1 MRYNHDNMPSS
12 PKLLLPVAY
21 VRDATKHIQQAKS
34 SVSFV
39 SLVVANDHKT
49 DYLIDSLSDAAK
61 RGVNVEVA
69 ADVFTYGDQGGFFWP
84 TLNRFRQSRLTT
96 RMSQKFLEDGVRF
109 TWLGRSSSLI
119 YSGRTHIKWCVA
131 DDTVYTFG
139 GVNLSKG
146 HIENYDYM
154 FKIKDHD
161 LARRLTNE
169 HHRLIRADA
178 GGYAYPS
185 HSFKYGNDT
194 VLIDG
199 GLFGDSIIYRRACK
213 LASEATKIVF
223 VSQYCPSGK
232 LSRLLK
238 KTDSQLYFNPPLNA
252 QAMDRFAIR
261 IGMLVSRNKTL
272 YSKPRYLHAKFMIFD
287 MPNGRR
293 VALTGS
299 HNLSPGGVI
308 LGTREIALETEDPK
322 IIEQLDDF
330 LKEITT

>member
-1 MRYNHDNMPSS
+1 MSSS

-21 VRDATKHIQQAKS
+21 IRDATKHIRQAKS
-34 SVSFV
+34 NISFV
-39 SLVVANDHKT
+39 SLVVADDQKT
-49 DYLIDSLSDAAK
+49 ANLIDALSETAK
-61 RGVNVEVA
+61 RGINVEVA
-69 ADVFTYGDQGGFFWP
+69 ADIFTYGDQSGFFWP
-84 TLNRFRQSRLTT
+84 TLRRLKQSRLIA
-96 RMSQKFLEDGVRF
+96 RMGKDLAKDGVRF
-109 TWLGRSSSLI
+109 TWLGKTSSLI
-119 YSGRTHIKWCVA
+119 YSGRTHIKWCVV
-131 DDTVYTFG
+131 DDTVYSFG
-139 GVNLSKG
+139 GVNLSMG
-146 HIENYDYM
+146 HIDNYDYM

-161 LARRLTNE
+161 LAIKLIDE

-178 GGYAYPS
+178 GGYAYRS
-185 HSFKYGNDT
+185 HSFKHGNGT

-213 LASEATKIVF
+213 LASEANKVIF

-261 IGMLVSRNKTL
+261 MGMLFSRNKTL
-272 YSKPRYLHAKFMIFD
+272 YSKPRYLHAKFMIMD
-287 MPNGRR
+287 MPDGRR

-299 HNLSPGGVI
+299 HNLSPVGGF

-322 IIEQLDDF
+322 VLKQLDNF
-330 LKEITT
+330 LKEITV